1 MNRLWKGYVGGALVL
16 SEPVVLMMRVLTDL
30 FFFERTTDVSFFCF
44 GIYSLVL
51 VGLGLLELNLRV

>member
-1 MNRLWKGYVGGALVL
+1 ML

-51 VGLGLLELNLRV
+51 VSFGWLELNLRV

>member
-1 MNRLWKGYVGGALVL
+1 ML

-30 FFFERTTDVSFFCF
+30 FFFLERTTDVSFFCF